1 MEEAKLSVTD
11 IVNMHQG
18 EYIIVA
24 YHDRRY
30 PGCIENIK
38 EERLTVRFMTP
49 CRQAGLFVWLT
60 RDDIQDDLP
69 EFVIEKGVVA

>member
-1 MEEAKLSVTD
+1 MTD
-11 IVNMHQG
+11 
-18 EYIIVA
+18 
-24 YHDRRY
+24 
-30 PGCIENIK
+30 IENIK

-60 RDDIQDDLP
+60 RDDIQDVLP